1 MFFSVE
7 YPEIMERVEE
17 KLKKQVE
24 DKGFDFEAIK
34 KIVGASIARLSVSK
48 NYNSPIK
55 VGFQRALPF
64 GGVQRQRLWQ
74 GVGQRPA

>member
-1 MFFSVE
+1 MKNYKFNFAEDVKMFFSVE

-34 KIVGASIARLSVSK
+34 KIVGASIARL
-48 NYNSPIK
+48 
-55 VGFQRALPF
+55 
-64 GGVQRQRLWQ
+64 
-74 GVGQRPA
+74 